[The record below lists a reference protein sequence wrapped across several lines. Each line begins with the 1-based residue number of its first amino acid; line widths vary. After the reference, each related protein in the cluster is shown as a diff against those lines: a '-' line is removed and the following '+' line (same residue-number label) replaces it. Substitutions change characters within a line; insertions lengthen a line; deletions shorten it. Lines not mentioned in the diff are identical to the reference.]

1 MLLKMKCGVPPYR
14 EILWATTLM
23 LQNSAICCERQ
34 MSFSL
39 VVAIFDRRGLGISD
53 ESKEHPRSN
62 FVLLLSWHFP
72 CSFLHVLLMLCCG
85 RTYGLHVLCYFSDL
99 VVVFVSS
106 LTGPL
111 PPCREPFLPL
121 ICFHLFLT

>member
-14 EILWATTLM
+14 EILWAITLM

-62 FVLLLSWHFP
+62 FVLCFPGIFPVHF
-72 CSFLHVLLMLCCG
+72 SM
-85 RTYGLHVLCYFSDL
+85 
-99 VVVFVSS
+99 SS
-106 LTGPL
+106 
-111 PPCREPFLPL
+111 
-121 ICFHLFLT
+121 